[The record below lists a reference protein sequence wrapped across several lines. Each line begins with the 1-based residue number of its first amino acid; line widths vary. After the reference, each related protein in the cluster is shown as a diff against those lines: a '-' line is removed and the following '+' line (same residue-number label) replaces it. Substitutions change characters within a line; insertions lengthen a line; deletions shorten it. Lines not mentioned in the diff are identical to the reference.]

1 MEEMLFNRDA
11 ELAEAWMAARESV
24 LQSDDGESTDVLM
37 KKQKDFEK
45 AIAIHVSTQS
55 PSITLSKN
63 VYDMIELGLCI
74 KHRS

>member
-1 MEEMLFNRDA
+1 MLFNRDA

-45 AIAIHVSTQS
+45 AIAIHVSTS
-55 PSITLSKN
+55 PDINIVGRNLSK
-63 VYDMIELGLCI
+63 VTEMSDE
-74 KHRS
+74 

>member
-45 AIAIHVSTQS
+45 AIAIHVSTL
-55 PSITLSKN
+55 PDKKLADEI
-63 VYDMIELGLCI
+63 CW
-74 KHRS
+74 R

>member
-45 AIAIHVSTQS
+45 AIAIHVSRVFRT
-55 PSITLSKN
+55 IILYGLKNLEILNFNFWTL
-63 VYDMIELGLCI
+63 
-74 KHRS
+74 

>member
-1 MEEMLFNRDA
+1 MLFNRDA

-45 AIAIHVSTQS
+45 AIAIHVSTS
-55 PSITLSKN
+55 PDINIVGRNLLKVTEMS
-63 VYDMIELGLCI
+63 DE
-74 KHRS
+74 